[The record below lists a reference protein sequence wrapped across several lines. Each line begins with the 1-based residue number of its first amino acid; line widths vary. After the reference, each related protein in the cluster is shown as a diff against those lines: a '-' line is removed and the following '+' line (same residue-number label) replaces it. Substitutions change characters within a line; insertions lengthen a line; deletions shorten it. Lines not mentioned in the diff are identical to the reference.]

1 MDRQLLSIACALAF
15 AIVKARTAIARAWWI
30 AMGDRA
36 DRYRPEAH
44 YMRGP
49 VRSGTRNTSPS
60 AGRCPEVAAGSVAFR
75 SCMVYDRT
83 ERFERRACS

>member
-15 AIVKARTAIARAWWI
+15 AIVKARAAIARAWRS

-49 VRSGTRNTSPS
+49 GPKWHAKHVSVRR
-60 AGRCPEVAAGSVAFR
+60 
-75 SCMVYDRT
+75 
-83 ERFERRACS
+83 